1 VNTTPA
7 VLVTGGAGFVGSY
20 VVRDLLATG
29 AEVVILDNAV
39 SSNAIDSVLDQESRE
54 RVSIELGD
62 VTDTWR
68 LVRLCER
75 HQVDR
80 IVHLASPLTTAIRES
95 PAAGLSA
102 MCIGTANVFEVAR
115 ALRIR
120 RVVWASSM
128 AVFGRLSPG
137 RIANDAPRR
146 PESLYGSGK
155 VLCEDIA
162 RAYRV
167 DGGVDSIGLRLTV
180 LYGPWRLRGWGPS
193 FGQDSDPIRDAVL
206 GQRIAVQDPGLRL
219 DWLYVEDAAS
229 LVCRALAAPT
239 PEDHVFNTS
248 GEPAT
253 RGKFAESI
261 AELVPGSAV
270 TIDEEQAAERADD
283 EPAFLDDSPLRDQ
296 IGYETHHTIREG
308 IAATVA
314 AYKRSLT
321 GDESNV

>member
-1 VNTTPA
+1 VSATPA
-7 VLVTGGAGFVGSY
+7 VLVTGGAGFVGAY
-20 VVRDLLATG
+20 VVRDLLAIE
-29 AEVVILDNAV
+29 AEVVILDNTI
-39 SSNAIDSVLDQESRE
+39 SSNAIDSVLDEESRE
-54 RVSIELGD
+54 GLRIELGD
-62 VTDTWR
+62 VTDPWR
-68 LVRLCER
+68 LLRLCER
-75 HQVDR
+75 HEVDR
-80 IVHLASPLTTAIRES
+80 IVHLASPLTTAIRAS

-102 MCIGTANVFEVAR
+102 MCVGTANVFEVAR
-115 ALRIR
+115 TLRIG

-146 PESLYGSGK
+146 PGSLYGSGK

-162 RAYRV
+162 RAYRD

-193 FGQDSDPIRDAVL
+193 FGQDSDPIRDAVH
-206 GQRIAVQDPGLRL
+206 GRRIVVHDPELRL

-239 PEDHVFNTS
+239 PRDHVFNTS

-253 RGKFAESI
+253 RRKFAESI
-261 AELVPGSAV
+261 AELVPGSTV
-270 TIDEEQAAERADD
+270 MIDEGEASVGVDD
-283 EPAFLDDSPLRDQ
+283 DRTFLDDSPLRDQ

-308 IAATVA
+308 VAATVA
-314 AYKRSLT
+314 AYRRASR
-321 GDESNV
+321 GDESDV